1 MSVDDA
7 IAMYLDGFM
16 DDPIPESLEEEESSE
31 ASRSSPQD
39 SMASVSGIT
48 GDPPTESEKP
58 PNPTPT
64 DRPPPP
70 TSPVSPEE
78 TVSTSS
84 SSRPLSFIPTST
96 PPRLPPPQQHTAP
109 SSSRYFTPPPQT
121 KATFGEILSGPI
133 PPPLS
138 AVTSD
143 RDRYGFRKST
153 AHITIEQY
161 ESWYSSYANYI
172 EARRQKWVDL
182 LTNDGLQLTNPTAFP
197 SRSFKVKRY
206 VRKGIPP
213 EFRGPAWF
221 WYADGYS
228 HLRRNPGLY
237 QRLVD
242 TALKRP
248 MNDDKEHIERDL
260 NRTFPDNIHF
270 KPQQSS
276 DDTANGTTGTSDV
289 QGDDEPPIIQSLRRV
304 LYAFSVHNPKI
315 GYTQSLNFVVGML
328 LLFLPEE
335 KAFWMLH
342 IITSTFLP
350 GTHEVSLEGAN
361 ADLWILMVVMR
372 ESAPA
377 IYTKVASSE
386 PTTSKSKPPA
396 ITTTTRLPD
405 ITLGLTNWL
414 MSMFISSLPLE
425 TTLRVWDVL
434 FYEGARTFFRV
445 ALAIFRLSQKSILA
459 VTDPMEIFQLVQ
471 TAPKQMLD
479 PNALLDEC
487 FARRFRLS
495 QSRLESLR
503 AARREAIREDKQR
516 LSQLAGLGK
525 LRAGTD
531 WRPQTAAVAN
541 PLPSAWR
548 SLKSHLR

>member
-1 MSVDDA
+1 M
-7 IAMYLDGFM
+7 
-16 DDPIPESLEEEESSE
+16 
-31 ASRSSPQD
+31 
-39 SMASVSGIT
+39 
-48 GDPPTESEKP
+48 
-58 PNPTPT
+58 
-64 DRPPPP
+64 
-70 TSPVSPEE
+70 
-78 TVSTSS
+78 
-84 SSRPLSFIPTST
+84 
-96 PPRLPPPQQHTAP
+96 
-109 SSSRYFTPPPQT
+109 
-121 KATFGEILSGPI
+121 
-133 PPPLS
+133 
-138 AVTSD
+138 
-143 RDRYGFRKST
+143 
-153 AHITIEQY
+153 
-161 ESWYSSYANYI
+161 
-172 EARRQKWVDL
+172 DL
-182 LTNDGLQLTNPTAFP
+182 LTSNGLPPTNPTAFP

-206 VRKGIPP
+206 VRKGIPT

-221 WYADGYS
+221 WYADGYT

-237 QRLVD
+237 HRLVD

-248 MNDDKEHIERDL
+248 MDDDKEHIERDL
-260 NRTFPDNIHF
+260 HRTFPDNIHF
-270 KPQQSS
+270 KSQTSS
-276 DDTANGTTGTSDV
+276 QDAVNGTPGNSGAK
-289 QGDDEPPIIQSLRRV
+289 GDGELPMIQSLRRV
-304 LYAFSVHNPKI
+304 LYAFSVHNPKV

-361 ADLWILMVVMR
+361 ADLWILMVVMK
-372 ESAPA
+372 ESVPA
-377 IYTKVASSE
+377 VYTKVASSE
-386 PTTSKSKPPA
+386 PTTSKSKPPP

-405 ITLGLTNWL
+405 ITLGVTNWL

-445 ALAIFRLSQKSILA
+445 ALAIFRLSQKPILA

-479 PNALLDEC
+479 PNALLDLC

-503 AARREAIREDKQR
+503 DARREAIRADKQR
-516 LSQLAGLGK
+516 LSQLPGLGK
-525 LRAGTD
+525 PRAGTD
-531 WRPQTAAVAN
+531 WRPRTAAAAAAAAN

-548 SLKSHLR
+548 SLKSHLK